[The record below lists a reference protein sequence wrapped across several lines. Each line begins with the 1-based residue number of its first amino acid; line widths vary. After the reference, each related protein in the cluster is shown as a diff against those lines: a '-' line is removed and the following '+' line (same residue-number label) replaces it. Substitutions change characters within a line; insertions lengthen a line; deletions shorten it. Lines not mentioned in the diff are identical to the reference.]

1 MKKFD
6 AILVLGRGTRRTGA
20 IPSSMRA
27 SVDEA
32 VELYKSGVSDHVI
45 FCGKWSY
52 QIDYVPEKT
61 EAKLMADY
69 AKSIGLPE
77 KAIFIEDK
85 SEATVLNICYAKQK
99 YLAPNNWTNILV
111 ISIYPLE
118 DRMAYNFRMVLGPDY
133 SFEFEEIDFRFP
145 PEKEAELIMSEQN
158 KLKND
163 VPKFFE
169 GITPG
174 DDKKIARK
182 AIEEIRKMTESRMK

>member
-20 IPSSMRA
+20 LPSSMRA
-27 SVDEA
+27 SVDKV
-32 VELYKSGVSDHVI
+32 VELYKNGLSDHVI

-52 QIDYVPEKT
+52 QIDYIPEKT

-69 AKSIGLPE
+69 AESIGLPKE
-77 KAIFIEDK
+77 AILMEDE

-99 YLAPNNWTNILV
+99 YLALNNWTNILV

-145 PEKEAELIMSEQN
+145 PEKEAELITSEQN

-169 GITPG
+169 RITPG
-174 DDKKIARK
+174 DDKKIAQK
-182 AIEEIRKMTESRMK
+182 AIEEINKILSNRAS